1 MKINETV
8 RKDGLRIITCHVPQ
22 KKTVLVELIARV
34 GYACDPINKPGLFH
48 TLEHMVFEGTEKRT
62 AKELSAFASK
72 NFFGNNAST
81 GTLATTYEV
90 TTIDRKFP
98 LACEYLCDI
107 YFNATIP
114 VPGLK
119 KEKGPILLEIARK
132 KDSDNSIGSMALN
145 ECLYKENPSRCDGVG
160 TSAGIGRIHRAD
172 LIDQKNKWYI
182 PSNTIALAVGNINHD
197 DFVKEINKRIP
208 LSLKKVSLCQWGDE
222 ANDPPVKKEMI
233 IKKPKREK
241 TMLFLG
247 CKIPKNLD
255 VRQEEAFSLFSKLIG
270 RGFDSPLWHEIRE
283 RRGLAYSIQSN
294 YSGIAGLSSR
304 FIVYAET
311 SQSKSSQVEKLI
323 WQVLVKPLPD
333 NGKFEELREKVFNA
347 FEVDVIENNEL
358 DYFEG
363 LIWKKIV
370 DGDPV
375 KMAEQEDKKRLKAIA
390 SLSLKD
396 LEAVR
401 KQFIRPERF
410 AKVLIEPE

>member
-1 MKINETV
+1 
-8 RKDGLRIITCHVPQ
+8 
-22 KKTVLVELIARV
+22 
-34 GYACDPINKPGLFH
+34 
-48 TLEHMVFEGTEKRT
+48 
-62 AKELSAFASK
+62 
-72 NFFGNNAST
+72 
-81 GTLATTYEV
+81 
-90 TTIDRKFP
+90 
-98 LACEYLCDI
+98 
-107 YFNATIP
+107 
-114 VPGLK
+114 
-119 KEKGPILLEIARK
+119 
-132 KDSDNSIGSMALN
+132 
-145 ECLYKENPSRCDGVG
+145 
-160 TSAGIGRIHRAD
+160 
-172 LIDQKNKWYI
+172 
-182 PSNTIALAVGNINHD
+182 
-197 DFVKEINKRIP
+197 
-208 LSLKKVSLCQWGDE
+208 
-222 ANDPPVKKEMI
+222 
-233 IKKPKREK
+233 
-241 TMLFLG
+241 MLFLG